1 MFIQKEC
8 QVMLCSASAFK
19 DKLEAEIGLVGKFPH
34 VCEHDQRLYQLRMV
48 SKPLQTQC
56 ISKKMM
62 KIKEGVCMYIFIY
75 RISHI
80 YIEDYMDYMIYVFI
94 CPICIPYIYICIC
107 ILQHG

>member
-80 YIEDYMDYMIYVFI
+80 YI
-94 CPICIPYIYICIC
+94 
-107 ILQHG
+107 

>member
-62 KIKEGVCMYIFIY
+62 KIKEGVCMYIYISYIY
-75 RISHI
+75 DIP

-94 CPICIPYIYICIC
+94 CSICIPYVH
-107 ILQHG
+107 LSSVW